1 MTTSGGIRRCSS
13 TGTSDSRLG
22 TYDRSECLRMP
33 DPTKQVSAVT
43 PSRSGMPGGAL
54 SAWIV
59 YVSLFSSSARTP
71 AHGTATFPETTT
83 RGLPGREAKRT
94 A

>member
-1 MTTSGGIRRCSS
+1 
-13 TGTSDSRLG
+13 
-22 TYDRSECLRMP
+22 MP
-33 DPTKQVSAVT
+33 GPTKQVSAVT

-83 RGLPGREAKRT
+83 RGLPGRDAKWRPSSST
-94 A
+94 LRVLMVPIIAPSRGHFR

>member
-1 MTTSGGIRRCSS
+1 
-13 TGTSDSRLG
+13 
-22 TYDRSECLRMP
+22 MP
-33 DPTKQVSAVT
+33 APTKQVSAVT

-71 AHGTATFPETTT
+71 AHGTATFPDTTT
-83 RGLPGREAKRT
+83 RGLPGRDAKWRPSSST
-94 A
+94 LRVLMTPIIPRSPTTFQVRFG